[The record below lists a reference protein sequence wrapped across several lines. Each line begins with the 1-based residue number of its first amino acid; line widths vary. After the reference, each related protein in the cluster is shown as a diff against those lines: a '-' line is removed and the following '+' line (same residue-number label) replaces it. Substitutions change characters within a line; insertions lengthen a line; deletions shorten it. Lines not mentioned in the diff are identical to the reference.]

1 MGAAVR
7 LVFLRPDHGRLR
19 SLGGWVLATVLGVS
33 MAPASIQMVLLDG
46 ENADGPRSKRT
57 GSMSPPPRRERS
69 RSGDRRH
76 PGHPRGRGRRAPG
89 TLVDRGSWTDRHEA
103 AVLRDAL
110 AARQINNVML
120 VPALRAHRGAV
131 RGARHRDDSTRGNLR
146 RLRRRRPP
154 GEHPTPSPT
163 TRTSRTLG
171 RRWPGSMNRNR
182 PRAGCSWSA
191 PVPTSPR
198 CGRRPGRGCQ
208 SLDLRHRGPF
218 RPPMRTNPA
227 AGPPAD
233 RQGRH
238 QHDVVDPAGGRSRWR
253 SASAPRLPCNPL
265 PAST

>member
-1 MGAAVR
+1 MAGC
-7 LVFLRPDHGRLR
+7 
-19 SLGGWVLATVLGVS
+19 GVW
-33 MAPASIQMVLLDG
+33 
-46 ENADGPRSKRT
+46 ADGFWAPCSGCRWHRHRSRWFCSTVRT
-57 GSMSPPPRRERS
+57 PTAHDRRGRVRCRRRRPNRRSPRRERS

-76 PGHPRGRGRRAPG
+76 PGHPRGRGRRALG

-103 AVLRDAL
+103 GVLRDAL

-171 RRWPGSMNRNR
+171 RRWPGSTNRNR

-218 RPPMRTNPA
+218 RPPDADQPRRRPA
-227 AGPPAD
+227 
-233 RQGRH
+233 
-238 QHDVVDPAGGRSRWR
+238 
-253 SASAPRLPCNPL
+253 C
-265 PAST
+265 